1 MNWFFS
7 SFTALVLVV
16 ITAIVFYSCIILFT
30 RLSGLRS
37 FSKMSAFDFATTVAF
52 GSLLAST
59 ILTPNPPLL
68 RAIVALAM
76 LFGLQYLVALLRERS
91 AFMSKLVDNQPL
103 LLMHE
108 GKVLTENL
116 KKARVT
122 EDDLRAKLREA
133 NVLSV
138 RSVHAVVF
146 EATGDVSVLHG
157 DPDTQLDPVIVKD
170 VIGGERFLS

>member
-1 MNWFFS
+1 
-7 SFTALVLVV
+7 
-16 ITAIVFYSCIILFT
+16 
-30 RLSGLRS
+30 
-37 FSKMSAFDFATTVAF
+37 
-52 GSLLAST
+52 
-59 ILTPNPPLL
+59 
-68 RAIVALAM
+68 M

-91 AFMSKLVDNQPL
+91 DFMSKLVDNQPL

-108 GKVLTENL
+108 GKLLTENL

-138 RSVHAVVF
+138 RRVHAVVF

-157 DPDTQLDPVIVKD
+157 DPDTQLDPVIVQD
-170 VIGGERFLS
+170 VIGGERFT